1 MIMENNSQGE
11 HSASKDT
18 AEKVPA
24 EQFEGSRGGW
34 EADEVAREASQQNE
48 DEIQR
53 QIKRGDET
61 KGDSDTR
68 DFVGSPD
75 SNDTPQG
82 REEAKNDV
90 TGKANT
96 NG

>member
-1 MIMENNSQGE
+1 MENKVKNTSQ
-11 HSASKDT
+11 SAQDT
-18 AEKVPA
+18 RETVPL
-24 EQFEGSRGGW
+24 ERFEGSRAGW
-34 EADEVAREASQQNE
+34 DADEVAREASQQQE

-61 KGDSDTR
+61 KGDPNVR
-68 DFVGSPD
+68 DIAGSVD
-75 SNDTPQG
+75 SNETPQG

-90 TGKANT
+90 SGKANT

>member
-1 MIMENNSQGE
+1 MENKVKNT
-11 HSASKDT
+11 SAPTQDT
-18 AEKVPA
+18 SETVPL
-24 EQFEGSRGGW
+24 ERFEGSRGGW
-34 EADEVAREASQQNE
+34 EADEVAREASQQME

-61 KGDSDTR
+61 KSDPNVR
-68 DFVGSPD
+68 DIAGSAD
-75 SNDTPQG
+75 SNETPQG

-90 TGKANT
+90 KGKANT

>member
-1 MIMENNSQGE
+1 MENEAKDMHESTQNTRENVPVE
-11 HSASKDT
+11 H
-18 AEKVPA
+18 
-24 EQFEGSRGGW
+24 FEGKRDGW
-34 EADEVAREASQQNE
+34 TADEVAREASQQQE

-61 KGDSDTR
+61 KGDANER
-68 DFVGSPD
+68 DIAGSAD

-90 TGKANT
+90 KGKANT

>member
-1 MIMENNSQGE
+1 MENKANDVQPSQQDGRE
-11 HSASKDT
+11 N
-18 AEKVPA
+18 VPA
-24 EQFEGSRGGW
+24 ERFEGSRGGW
-34 EADEVAREASQQNE
+34 EADEVAREASQQSE

-61 KGDSDTR
+61 KGDADER
-68 DFVGSPD
+68 DVAGTAD

-82 REEAKNDV
+82 REEAKNDLK
-90 TGKANT
+90 GKANT

>member
-1 MIMENNSQGE
+1 MENKVKNTSQ
-11 HSASKDT
+11 SAQDT
-18 AEKVPA
+18 RETVPL
-24 EQFEGSRGGW
+24 ERFEGSRAGW
-34 EADEVAREASQQNE
+34 YADEVAREASQQQE

-61 KGDSDTR
+61 KGDPNVR
-68 DFVGSPD
+68 DIAGSVD
-75 SNDTPQG
+75 SNETPQG

-90 TGKANT
+90 SGKANT